1 MSLIDCVLKDDH
13 RAEEE
18 QDADAK
24 GQEAS
29 GQATHKVGNNAKLQ
43 IIGDR
48 KSFSI
53 VRNLSISGN

>member
-1 MSLIDCVLKDDH
+1 MLKDNH
-13 RAEEE
+13 TAEE
-18 QDADAK
+18 QDAEAK
-24 GQEAS
+24 GQEGN